1 MINAQPRVLH
11 EDGDECMEPHM
22 VLVDEEVQGD
32 EESEVQM
39 KSRLGLRRHE
49 DRGADTAETINS

>member
-1 MINAQPRVLH
+1 MH